1 MKKKLI
7 SRIAAAVGM
16 CVAVAVAIP
25 AVSVINMFR
34 SVSIAAEPSD
44 VSSSSEAASESA
56 DAWGQLLTDT
66 SNSEFASVIELVAE
80 EKAASEEAAAS
91 EVAAESASASS
102 EATAESTPASSTSA
116 ANSSSSAASSSKAAS
131 EASST
136 GPTAAQKPTTA
147 QKPTA
152 AHPAASLSSSAAPTP
167 QNECD
172 AQLAQYLLQME
183 KLQKKFQSQL
193 YSVICDA
200 YDEYMEYPAE
210 KHSLGLKVSIVVS
223 KGGKL
228 TSMQSACDKEFNA
241 LLSEMR
247 TCLRENGRDQ
257 SLADNAQ
264 KAYES
269 AKASMVKELKNV
281 VYNTAVGNGSGGS
294 WIRSHRSMA

>member
-7 SRIAAAVGM
+7 SRVAAAVGM
-16 CVAVAVAIP
+16 CAAVAVVIP
-25 AVSVINMFR
+25 AVSVLNMFR

-56 DAWGQLLTDT
+56 DAWDQLLTDA

-80 EKAASEEAAAS
+80 EKAALEEAAAS
-91 EVAAESASASS
+91 EEAAESASASS
-102 EATAESTPASSTSA
+102 TSA
-116 ANSSSSAASSSKAAS
+116 DNNSSSAASSSKAAS
-131 EASST
+131 KASST
-136 GPTAAQKPTTA
+136 GQTAAQE
-147 QKPTA
+147 PTA
-152 AHPAASLSSSAAPTP
+152 SHPAASSSSSSAPTP

-294 WIRSHRSMA
+294 WIQSHRNMA

>member
-7 SRIAAAVGM
+7 SRVATTVGM
-16 CVAVAVAIP
+16 CAAVAVVIP
-25 AVSVINMFR
+25 AVSVLNMFR

-56 DAWGQLLTDT
+56 DAWDQLLTDT

-80 EKAASEEAAAS
+80 EKAALEEAAAS
-91 EVAAESASASS
+91 EEAAESASASS
-102 EATAESTPASSTSA
+102 EATAESASASSTSA
-116 ANSSSSAASSSKAAS
+116 DNNSSSAASSSKAAS
-131 EASST
+131 KASST
-136 GPTAAQKPTTA
+136 GQTAAQE
-147 QKPTA
+147 PTA
-152 AHPAASLSSSAAPTP
+152 SHPAASSSSSSAPTP

-294 WIRSHRSMA
+294 WIQSHRNMA

>member
-16 CVAVAVAIP
+16 CAAVAVAIP
-25 AVSVINMFR
+25 AVSVLNMFR

-56 DAWGQLLTDT
+56 DAWNQLLTDT

-116 ANSSSSAASSSKAAS
+116 ASNSSSAASSSKAAS

-136 GPTAAQKPTTA
+136 GQTTA
-147 QKPTA
+147 QEPTA
-152 AHPAASLSSSAAPTP
+152 AHPAASSSSSAAPTP

-269 AKASMVKELKNV
+269 AKASMVKELKNA

-294 WIRSHRSMA
+294 WIQSHRSMA

>member
-7 SRIAAAVGM
+7 SRVAAAVGM
-16 CVAVAVAIP
+16 CAAVAVVIP
-25 AVSVINMFR
+25 AVSVLNMFR

-56 DAWGQLLTDT
+56 DAWDQLLTDT

-80 EKAASEEAAAS
+80 EKAALEEAAAS
-91 EVAAESASASS
+91 EEAAESASASS

-116 ANSSSSAASSSKAAS
+116 DNNSSSAASSSKAAS
-131 EASST
+131 KASST
-136 GPTAAQKPTTA
+136 GQTAAQE
-147 QKPTA
+147 PTA
-152 AHPAASLSSSAAPTP
+152 SHPVASSSSSSAPTP

-269 AKASMVKELKNV
+269 SKASMVKELKNV

-294 WIRSHRSMA
+294 WIQSHRNMA

>member
-25 AVSVINMFR
+25 AVSVLNMFR

-56 DAWGQLLTDT
+56 DAWDQLLTDT

-80 EKAASEEAAAS
+80 EKAASSEAAAS
-91 EVAAESASASS
+91 EEAAESASASS
-102 EATAESTPASSTSA
+102 TSA
-116 ANSSSSAASSSKAAS
+116 DNNSSSAASSSKATS
-131 EASST
+131 EASSIKQ
-136 GPTAAQKPTTA
+136 TAAQE
-147 QKPTA
+147 PTA
-152 AHPAASLSSSAAPTP
+152 SHPAASSSSSSAPTP

-193 YSVICDA
+193 YSIICDA

-294 WIRSHRSMA
+294 WIQSHRNMA

>member
-7 SRIAAAVGM
+7 SRVAAAVGM
-16 CVAVAVAIP
+16 CAAVAVVIP
-25 AVSVINMFR
+25 AVSVLNMFR

-56 DAWGQLLTDT
+56 DAWDQLLTDA

-80 EKAASEEAAAS
+80 EKAALEEAAAS
-91 EVAAESASASS
+91 EEAAESASASS
-102 EATAESTPASSTSA
+102 EATAESASASSTSA
-116 ANSSSSAASSSKAAS
+116 DNNSSSAASSSKAAS
-131 EASST
+131 KASST
-136 GPTAAQKPTTA
+136 GQTAAQE
-147 QKPTA
+147 PTA
-152 AHPAASLSSSAAPTP
+152 SRPAASSSSSSAPTP

-200 YDEYMEYPAE
+200 YDEYMKYPAE

-281 VYNTAVGNGSGGS
+281 VYNTAVGNGSGAS
-294 WIRSHRSMA
+294 WIQSHRNMA

>member
-16 CVAVAVAIP
+16 CVAVAVMIP
-25 AVSVINMFR
+25 AVSVLNMFR

-56 DAWGQLLTDT
+56 DAWNQLLTDT

-116 ANSSSSAASSSKAAS
+116 DNNSSSAASSSKAAS

-136 GPTAAQKPTTA
+136 GQTAAQE
-147 QKPTA
+147 PTA
-152 AHPAASLSSSAAPTP
+152 AHPAASSSSSAAPTP

-281 VYNTAVGNGSGGS
+281 VYNTAVGNGSGAS
-294 WIRSHRSMA
+294 WIQSHRSMA

>member
-25 AVSVINMFR
+25 AVSVLDMFR

-56 DAWGQLLTDT
+56 DAWDQLLTDT

-80 EKAASEEAAAS
+80 EKAASEETAAS
-91 EVAAESASASS
+91 EEAVASEEAAESASASS
-102 EATAESTPASSTSA
+102 TSA
-116 ANSSSSAASSSKAAS
+116 DNNSSSAASSSKATS
-131 EASST
+131 EASSIKQ
-136 GPTAAQKPTTA
+136 TAAQE
-147 QKPTA
+147 PTA
-152 AHPAASLSSSAAPTP
+152 SHPAASSSSSSAPTP

-294 WIRSHRSMA
+294 WIQSHRSMA

>member
-25 AVSVINMFR
+25 AVSVLNMFR

-56 DAWGQLLTDT
+56 DAWDQLLTDT

-80 EKAASEEAAAS
+80 EQAASEEAAAS
-91 EVAAESASASS
+91 DEAVESASASS
-102 EATAESTPASSTSA
+102 TSA
-116 ANSSSSAASSSKAAS
+116 DSNSSSAASSSKAAS

-136 GPTAAQKPTTA
+136 RQTAAQE
-147 QKPTA
+147 PTA
-152 AHPAASLSSSAAPTP
+152 SHPAASSSSSSAPTP

-269 AKASMVKELKNV
+269 SKASMVKELKNV
-281 VYNTAVGNGSGGS
+281 VYNTAVGNGSGAS
-294 WIRSHRSMA
+294 WIQSHRNMA

>member
-25 AVSVINMFR
+25 AVSVLNMFR

-56 DAWGQLLTDT
+56 DAWDQLLTDT

-80 EKAASEEAAAS
+80 EQAASEEAAAS
-91 EVAAESASASS
+91 AEAAESASASS
-102 EATAESTPASSTSA
+102 TSA
-116 ANSSSSAASSSKAAS
+116 DNNSSSAASSSKATS
-131 EASST
+131 EASSIKQ
-136 GPTAAQKPTTA
+136 TAAQE
-147 QKPTA
+147 PTA
-152 AHPAASLSSSAAPTP
+152 SHPAASSSSSSAPTP

-294 WIRSHRSMA
+294 WIQSHRNMA

>member
-25 AVSVINMFR
+25 AVSVLNMFR

-56 DAWGQLLTDT
+56 DAWDQLLTDT

-80 EKAASEEAAAS
+80 EKAASEEAA
-91 EVAAESASASS
+91 ESASASS
-102 EATAESTPASSTSA
+102 TSA
-116 ANSSSSAASSSKAAS
+116 DNNSSSAVSSSKAAS

-136 GPTAAQKPTTA
+136 GQTAAQE
-147 QKPTA
+147 PTA
-152 AHPAASLSSSAAPTP
+152 SHPAAFSSSSSAPTP

-281 VYNTAVGNGSGGS
+281 VYNTAVGNGSGAS
-294 WIRSHRSMA
+294 WIQSHRNMA

>member
-1 MKKKLI
+1 
-7 SRIAAAVGM
+7 
-16 CVAVAVAIP
+16 
-25 AVSVINMFR
+25 
-34 SVSIAAEPSD
+34 
-44 VSSSSEAASESA
+44 
-56 DAWGQLLTDT
+56 
-66 SNSEFASVIELVAE
+66 
-80 EKAASEEAAAS
+80 
-91 EVAAESASASS
+91 
-102 EATAESTPASSTSA
+102 
-116 ANSSSSAASSSKAAS
+116 
-131 EASST
+131 
-136 GPTAAQKPTTA
+136 
-147 QKPTA
+147 
-152 AHPAASLSSSAAPTP
+152 
-167 QNECD
+167 
-172 AQLAQYLLQME
+172 ME

-200 YDEYMEYPAE
+200 YDEYMESPAE

-228 TSMQSACDKEFNA
+228 TSMQSACGKEFNA

-294 WIRSHRSMA
+294 WIQSHRNMA

>member
-7 SRIAAAVGM
+7 SRVAAAVGM
-16 CVAVAVAIP
+16 CAAVAVAIP
-25 AVSVINMFR
+25 AVSVLNMFR

-44 VSSSSEAASESA
+44 VSSSSEAASESV
-56 DAWGQLLTDT
+56 DAWDQLLTDT

-116 ANSSSSAASSSKAAS
+116 ANNSSRAASSSKAAS

-136 GPTAAQKPTTA
+136 GQTAAQE
-147 QKPTA
+147 PTA
-152 AHPAASLSSSAAPTP
+152 AHPAASSSSSAAPTP

-294 WIRSHRSMA
+294 WIQSHRSMA

>member
-25 AVSVINMFR
+25 AVSVLNMFR

-56 DAWGQLLTDT
+56 DAWDQLLTDT

-80 EKAASEEAAAS
+80 EKAASEEAATS
-91 EVAAESASASS
+91 EEAAKSASASS
-102 EATAESTPASSTSA
+102 TSA
-116 ANSSSSAASSSKAAS
+116 DNNSSSAASSSKAAS
-131 EASST
+131 EASSIKQ
-136 GPTAAQKPTTA
+136 TAAQESTA
-147 QKPTA
+147 S
-152 AHPAASLSSSAAPTP
+152 HPAASSSSSSAPTP

-294 WIRSHRSMA
+294 WIQSHRNMA

>member
-25 AVSVINMFR
+25 AVSVLNMFR

-56 DAWGQLLTDT
+56 DAWDQLLTDT

-80 EKAASEEAAAS
+80 EKAASSEAAAS
-91 EVAAESASASS
+91 EEAAESA
-102 EATAESTPASSTSA
+102 PASSTSA
-116 ANSSSSAASSSKAAS
+116 DNNSSSVASSSKAAS

-136 GPTAAQKPTTA
+136 GQTAAQE
-147 QKPTA
+147 PTA
-152 AHPAASLSSSAAPTP
+152 SHPAASSSAPTP

-281 VYNTAVGNGSGGS
+281 VYNTAVGNGSGAS
-294 WIRSHRSMA
+294 WIHSHRNMA

>member
-25 AVSVINMFR
+25 AVSVLDMFR

-56 DAWGQLLTDT
+56 DAWDQLLTDT

-80 EKAASEEAAAS
+80 EKAATEEAAAA
-91 EVAAESASASS
+91 EEAAESASASS
-102 EATAESTPASSTSA
+102 TSA
-116 ANSSSSAASSSKAAS
+116 DNNTSSAASSSKAAS

-136 GPTAAQKPTTA
+136 GQTAAQE
-147 QKPTA
+147 PTA
-152 AHPAASLSSSAAPTP
+152 SHPAASSSSSSAPTP

-200 YDEYMEYPAE
+200 YDEYMEHPAE

-281 VYNTAVGNGSGGS
+281 VYNTAVGNGSGAS
-294 WIRSHRSMA
+294 WIQSHRNMA

>member
-25 AVSVINMFR
+25 AVSVLNMFR

-56 DAWGQLLTDT
+56 DAWDQLLTDT

-80 EKAASEEAAAS
+80 EKAASEEATAS
-91 EVAAESASASS
+91 EEAAESASASS
-102 EATAESTPASSTSA
+102 TSA
-116 ANSSSSAASSSKAAS
+116 DNNSSSAASSSKATS
-131 EASST
+131 EASSIKQ
-136 GPTAAQKPTTA
+136 TAAQE
-147 QKPTA
+147 PTA
-152 AHPAASLSSSAAPTP
+152 SHPAASSSSSSAPTP

-281 VYNTAVGNGSGGS
+281 VYNTAVGNGSGAS
-294 WIRSHRSMA
+294 WIQSHRNMA

>member
-25 AVSVINMFR
+25 AVSVLNMFR

-56 DAWGQLLTDT
+56 DAWDQLLTDT

-80 EKAASEEAAAS
+80 EQAASEEAAS
-91 EVAAESASASS
+91 EEAAESASASS
-102 EATAESTPASSTSA
+102 TSA
-116 ANSSSSAASSSKAAS
+116 DNNSSSAASSSKAAS

-136 GPTAAQKPTTA
+136 GQTAAQE
-147 QKPTA
+147 PTA
-152 AHPAASLSSSAAPTP
+152 SHPAASSSSSSAPTP

-294 WIRSHRSMA
+294 WIQSHRNMA

>member
-7 SRIAAAVGM
+7 SRVAAAVGM

-25 AVSVINMFR
+25 AVSVLDMFR

-56 DAWGQLLTDT
+56 DAWDQLLTDT

-80 EKAASEEAAAS
+80 EKAASEDAAAS
-91 EVAAESASASS
+91 EEAAESASASS
-102 EATAESTPASSTSA
+102 TSA
-116 ANSSSSAASSSKAAS
+116 DNNSSSAASSSKATS
-131 EASST
+131 EASSIKQ
-136 GPTAAQKPTTA
+136 TAAQE
-147 QKPTA
+147 PTA
-152 AHPAASLSSSAAPTP
+152 SHPAASSSSSSAPTP

-294 WIRSHRSMA
+294 WIQSHRNMA

>member
-7 SRIAAAVGM
+7 SRVAAAVGM
-16 CVAVAVAIP
+16 CAAVAVVIP
-25 AVSVINMFR
+25 AVSVLNMFR

-56 DAWGQLLTDT
+56 DAWDQLLTDA

-80 EKAASEEAAAS
+80 EKAALEEAAAS
-91 EVAAESASASS
+91 EEAAESASASS
-102 EATAESTPASSTSA
+102 TSA
-116 ANSSSSAASSSKAAS
+116 DNNSSSAASSSKAAA
-131 EASST
+131 EASSIKQ
-136 GPTAAQKPTTA
+136 TAAQE
-147 QKPTA
+147 PTA
-152 AHPAASLSSSAAPTP
+152 SHPAASSSSSSAPTP

-193 YSVICDA
+193 YSIICDA

-294 WIRSHRSMA
+294 WIQSHRNMA

>member
-25 AVSVINMFR
+25 AVSVLNMFR

-56 DAWGQLLTDT
+56 DAWDQLLTDT
-66 SNSEFASVIELVAE
+66 SNSEFASVIELVA
-80 EKAASEEAAAS
+80 AEEAAAS
-91 EVAAESASASS
+91 EEAAESASASS
-102 EATAESTPASSTSA
+102 TSA
-116 ANSSSSAASSSKAAS
+116 DNNSSSAASSSKATS
-131 EASST
+131 EASSIKQ
-136 GPTAAQKPTTA
+136 TAAQE
-147 QKPTA
+147 PTA
-152 AHPAASLSSSAAPTP
+152 SHPAASSSSSSAPTP

-294 WIRSHRSMA
+294 WIQSHRNMA

>member
-25 AVSVINMFR
+25 AVSVLNMFR

-56 DAWGQLLTDT
+56 DAWDQLLTDT

-80 EKAASEEAAAS
+80 EEAAAS
-91 EVAAESASASS
+91 EEAAESASASS
-102 EATAESTPASSTSA
+102 TSA
-116 ANSSSSAASSSKAAS
+116 DNNSSSAASSSKAAS

-136 GPTAAQKPTTA
+136 RQTAAQE
-147 QKPTA
+147 PTA
-152 AHPAASLSSSAAPTP
+152 SHPAASSSSSSAPTP

-228 TSMQSACDKEFNA
+228 TSMQSTCDKEFNA

-294 WIRSHRSMA
+294 WIQSHRNMA

>member
-7 SRIAAAVGM
+7 SRVAAAVGM

-25 AVSVINMFR
+25 AVSVLNIFR

-56 DAWGQLLTDT
+56 DAWDQLLTAT

-80 EKAASEEAAAS
+80 EAAASEEAA
-91 EVAAESASASS
+91 ESA
-102 EATAESTPASSTSA
+102 PASSTSA
-116 ANSSSSAASSSKAAS
+116 DNNSSSAASSSKAAS

-136 GPTAAQKPTTA
+136 GQTAAQE
-147 QKPTA
+147 PTA
-152 AHPAASLSSSAAPTP
+152 SHPAASSSSSSAPTP

-269 AKASMVKELKNV
+269 SKASMVKELKNV
-281 VYNTAVGNGSGGS
+281 VYNTAVGNGSGAS
-294 WIRSHRSMA
+294 WIQSHRNMA

>member
-25 AVSVINMFR
+25 AVSVLNMFR

-56 DAWGQLLTDT
+56 DAWDQLLTDT

-80 EKAASEEAAAS
+80 EKAASE
-91 EVAAESASASS
+91 
-102 EATAESTPASSTSA
+102 ASSTGQTA
-116 ANSSSSAASSSKAAS
+116 AQEPTASHPAASSS
-131 EASST
+131 
-136 GPTAAQKPTTA
+136 
-147 QKPTA
+147 
-152 AHPAASLSSSAAPTP
+152 SSSAPTP

-200 YDEYMEYPAE
+200 YNEYMEYPAE
-210 KHSLGLKVSIVVS
+210 KHSLGLKVSIVIS

-228 TSMQSACDKEFNA
+228 TSMQSTCDKEFNA

-247 TCLRENGRDQ
+247 TCLQENGRDQ

-281 VYNTAVGNGSGGS
+281 VYNTAVGNGSGAS
-294 WIRSHRSMA
+294 WIQSHRNMA

>member
-7 SRIAAAVGM
+7 SRVAAAVGM
-16 CVAVAVAIP
+16 CAAVAVAIP
-25 AVSVINMFR
+25 AVSVLNMFR

-56 DAWGQLLTDT
+56 DAWDQLLTDT

-80 EKAASEEAAAS
+80 EKAASEETAAS
-91 EVAAESASASS
+91 EEAAESTSASS

-116 ANSSSSAASSSKAAS
+116 ANNSSSAASSSKAAS

-136 GPTAAQKPTTA
+136 GQTAAQE
-147 QKPTA
+147 PTA
-152 AHPAASLSSSAAPTP
+152 AHPAASSSSSTAPTP

-269 AKASMVKELKNV
+269 AKASMVNELKNV

-294 WIRSHRSMA
+294 WIQSHRSMA

>member
-25 AVSVINMFR
+25 AVSVLNMFR

-56 DAWGQLLTDT
+56 DAWDQLLTDA

-80 EKAASEEAAAS
+80 EKAALEEAAAS
-91 EVAAESASASS
+91 EEAAESASASS
-102 EATAESTPASSTSA
+102 TSA
-116 ANSSSSAASSSKAAS
+116 DNNSSSAASSSKAAS
-131 EASST
+131 KASST
-136 GPTAAQKPTTA
+136 GQTAAQE
-147 QKPTA
+147 PTA
-152 AHPAASLSSSAAPTP
+152 SHPAASSSSSSAPTP

-193 YSVICDA
+193 YSIICDA

-294 WIRSHRSMA
+294 WIQSHRNMA

>member
-25 AVSVINMFR
+25 AVSVLDMFR

-56 DAWGQLLTDT
+56 DAWDQLLTDT

-80 EKAASEEAAAS
+80 EKAASEEVAAS
-91 EVAAESASASS
+91 EEAAESA
-102 EATAESTPASSTSA
+102 PASSTSA
-116 ANSSSSAASSSKAAS
+116 DNNSSRAASSSKAAS

-136 GPTAAQKPTTA
+136 RQTAAQE
-147 QKPTA
+147 PTA
-152 AHPAASLSSSAAPTP
+152 SHPAASSSSSSAPTP

-193 YSVICDA
+193 YSIICDA

-210 KHSLGLKVSIVVS
+210 KHSLGLKVSIVIS

-294 WIRSHRSMA
+294 WIQSHRNMA

>member
-25 AVSVINMFR
+25 AVSVLDMFR

-56 DAWGQLLTDT
+56 DAWDQLLTDT

-80 EKAASEEAAAS
+80 EKAASSEAAAS
-91 EVAAESASASS
+91 EEAAESASASS
-102 EATAESTPASSTSA
+102 TSA
-116 ANSSSSAASSSKAAS
+116 DNNSSSAASSSKATS
-131 EASST
+131 EASSIKQ
-136 GPTAAQKPTTA
+136 TAAQE
-147 QKPTA
+147 PTA
-152 AHPAASLSSSAAPTP
+152 SHPAASSSSSSAPTP

-294 WIRSHRSMA
+294 WIQSHRNMA

>member
-7 SRIAAAVGM
+7 SRVAAAVGM
-16 CVAVAVAIP
+16 CAAVAVVIP
-25 AVSVINMFR
+25 AVSVLNMFR

-56 DAWGQLLTDT
+56 DAWDQLLTDT

-80 EKAASEEAAAS
+80 EKAALEEAAAS
-91 EVAAESASASS
+91 EEAAESASASS
-102 EATAESTPASSTSA
+102 EATAESAPTSSTSA
-116 ANSSSSAASSSKAAS
+116 DNNSSSAASSSKAAS
-131 EASST
+131 KTSST
-136 GPTAAQKPTTA
+136 GQTAAQE
-147 QKPTA
+147 PTA
-152 AHPAASLSSSAAPTP
+152 SHPAASSSSSSAPTP

-281 VYNTAVGNGSGGS
+281 VYNTAVGNGSGAS
-294 WIRSHRSMA
+294 WIQSHRNMA

>member
-25 AVSVINMFR
+25 AVSVLNMFR

-44 VSSSSEAASESA
+44 VSSSSEAESESA
-56 DAWGQLLTDT
+56 DAWDQLLTDT

-80 EKAASEEAAAS
+80 EKAASEKAAAS
-91 EVAAESASASS
+91 EEDAESASASS
-102 EATAESTPASSTSA
+102 TSA
-116 ANSSSSAASSSKAAS
+116 DNNSSRAASSSKATS
-131 EASST
+131 DASST
-136 GPTAAQKPTTA
+136 GQTAAQE
-147 QKPTA
+147 PTA
-152 AHPAASLSSSAAPTP
+152 SHPAASSSSSAPTP

-294 WIRSHRSMA
+294 WIQSHRNMA

>member
-7 SRIAAAVGM
+7 SRVAAAVGM

-25 AVSVINMFR
+25 AVSVLNMFR

-56 DAWGQLLTDT
+56 DAWDQLLTDT

-80 EKAASEEAAAS
+80 EKAASSEAAAS
-91 EVAAESASASS
+91 EEAAESA
-102 EATAESTPASSTSA
+102 PASSTSA
-116 ANSSSSAASSSKAAS
+116 DNNSSSAASSSKAAS

-136 GPTAAQKPTTA
+136 GQTAAQE
-147 QKPTA
+147 PTA
-152 AHPAASLSSSAAPTP
+152 SHPAASSSSSSAPTP

-294 WIRSHRSMA
+294 WIQSHRNMA

>member
-25 AVSVINMFR
+25 AVSVLNMFR

-56 DAWGQLLTDT
+56 DAWDQLLTDT

-80 EKAASEEAAAS
+80 EKAASSEAAAS
-91 EVAAESASASS
+91 EEAAESA
-102 EATAESTPASSTSA
+102 PASSTSA
-116 ANSSSSAASSSKAAS
+116 DNNSSSAASSSKATS
-131 EASST
+131 EASSIKQ
-136 GPTAAQKPTTA
+136 TAAQE
-147 QKPTA
+147 PTA
-152 AHPAASLSSSAAPTP
+152 SHPAASSSSSSAPTP

-294 WIRSHRSMA
+294 WIQSHRNMA

>member
-25 AVSVINMFR
+25 AVSVLDMFR

-56 DAWGQLLTDT
+56 DAWDQLLTDT

-80 EKAASEEAAAS
+80 EKAASEETAAS
-91 EVAAESASASS
+91 EEAVASEEAAESASASS
-102 EATAESTPASSTSA
+102 TSA
-116 ANSSSSAASSSKAAS
+116 DNNSSSAASSSKAAS

-136 GPTAAQKPTTA
+136 RQTAAQE
-147 QKPTA
+147 PTA
-152 AHPAASLSSSAAPTP
+152 SHPAASSSSSSAPTP

-294 WIRSHRSMA
+294 WIHSHRNMA

>member
-25 AVSVINMFR
+25 AVSVLNMFR

-56 DAWGQLLTDT
+56 DAWDQLLTDT

-91 EVAAESASASS
+91 EAAAESASASS
-102 EATAESTPASSTSA
+102 TSA
-116 ANSSSSAASSSKAAS
+116 DNNSSSAASSSKATS
-131 EASST
+131 EASSIKQ
-136 GPTAAQKPTTA
+136 TAAQE
-147 QKPTA
+147 PTA
-152 AHPAASLSSSAAPTP
+152 SHPAASSSSSSAPTP

-193 YSVICDA
+193 YSIICDA

-294 WIRSHRSMA
+294 WIQSHRNMA

>member
-7 SRIAAAVGM
+7 SRVAAAVGM

-25 AVSVINMFR
+25 AVSVLNMFR

-56 DAWGQLLTDT
+56 DAWDQLLTDT

-80 EKAASEEAAAS
+80 EKAASEETAAS
-91 EVAAESASASS
+91 EEAAESTSASS

-116 ANSSSSAASSSKAAS
+116 ANNSSSAASSSKAAS

-136 GPTAAQKPTTA
+136 GQTAAQE
-147 QKPTA
+147 PTA
-152 AHPAASLSSSAAPTP
+152 AHPAASSSSSAAPTP

-183 KLQKKFQSQL
+183 RLQKKFQSQL

-294 WIRSHRSMA
+294 WIQSHRSMA

>member
-25 AVSVINMFR
+25 AVSVLDMFR

-56 DAWGQLLTDT
+56 DAWDQLLTDT

-80 EKAASEEAAAS
+80 EKAASSEAAAS
-91 EVAAESASASS
+91 EEAAESASASS
-102 EATAESTPASSTSA
+102 TSA
-116 ANSSSSAASSSKAAS
+116 DNNSSSAASSSKATS
-131 EASST
+131 EASSIKQ
-136 GPTAAQKPTTA
+136 TAAQE
-147 QKPTA
+147 PTA
-152 AHPAASLSSSAAPTP
+152 SHPAASSSAPTP

-281 VYNTAVGNGSGGS
+281 VYNTAVGNGSGAS
-294 WIRSHRSMA
+294 WIHSHRNMA

>member
-25 AVSVINMFR
+25 AVSVLNMFR

-56 DAWGQLLTDT
+56 DAWDQLLTDT

-80 EKAASEEAAAS
+80 EKAAASEE
-91 EVAAESASASS
+91 AAESASASS
-102 EATAESTPASSTSA
+102 TSA
-116 ANSSSSAASSSKAAS
+116 DNNSSSAASSSKATS
-131 EASST
+131 EASSIKQ
-136 GPTAAQKPTTA
+136 TAAQE
-147 QKPTA
+147 PTA
-152 AHPAASLSSSAAPTP
+152 SHPAASSSSSSAPTP

-294 WIRSHRSMA
+294 WIQSHRNMA

>member
-25 AVSVINMFR
+25 AVSVLDMFR

-56 DAWGQLLTDT
+56 DAWDQLLTDT

-91 EVAAESASASS
+91 EEVAESASASS
-102 EATAESTPASSTSA
+102 TSA
-116 ANSSSSAASSSKAAS
+116 DNNSSSAASSSKAAS

-136 GPTAAQKPTTA
+136 GQTAAQE
-147 QKPTA
+147 PTA
-152 AHPAASLSSSAAPTP
+152 SHPAASLSSSSAPTP

-294 WIRSHRSMA
+294 WIQSHRNMA

>member
-7 SRIAAAVGM
+7 SRVAAAVGM
-16 CVAVAVAIP
+16 CAAVAVAIP
-25 AVSVINMFR
+25 AVSVLNMFR

-56 DAWGQLLTDT
+56 DAWDQLLTDT
-66 SNSEFASVIELVAE
+66 SNSEFSSVIELVAE

-91 EVAAESASASS
+91 EKAAESASASS

-116 ANSSSSAASSSKAAS
+116 ASNSSSAASSSKAAS

-136 GPTAAQKPTTA
+136 GQTAAQE
-147 QKPTA
+147 PTA
-152 AHPAASLSSSAAPTP
+152 AHPAASSSSSAAPTP

-294 WIRSHRSMA
+294 WIQSHRSMA